1 MKSQNL
7 NTKVS
12 IAIMMMGKEKM
23 GEKIIKIPNYT
34 LLQVVL
40 QKVPFFVLF
49 KSAGPSPEQT
59 HALKI
64 SQNVHPFLQY

>member
-1 MKSQNL
+1 
-7 NTKVS
+7 
-12 IAIMMMGKEKM
+12 MMMGKEKM

-59 HALKI
+59 HAIPKC
-64 SQNVHPFLQY
+64 SPFSAVLTT